1 MKHLLIGSLSTL
13 LFTAGAYVLPVPSMA
28 QFANVKQHLNSLTTT
43 RVAFARG
50 KSSTTIENAENN
62 IYILRAK
69 ARQTLTLKVNS
80 LGARASVTLYGVNG
94 KPLSPVFAGAD
105 GEGKSFRLR
114 LSNTGDYYIVGGS
127 GPSNHLYNFT
137 ISIK

>member
-1 MKHLLIGSLSTL
+1 MKHLLISSLSTL
-13 LFTAGAYVLPVPSMA
+13 LFTAGADVLPLPSMA

-43 RVAFARG
+43 RVVFARG

-69 ARQTLTLKVNS
+69 AGQTLTLKVNS

-94 KPLSPVFAGAD
+94 KPLSPVFAGAG
-105 GEGKSFRLR
+105 GEGKS
-114 LSNTGDYYIVGGS
+114 LSLHLAKTGDYYIVGGS
-127 GPSNHLYNFT
+127 GPTNHLYNFT
-137 ISIK
+137 IFIK